1 MCFEIHNQCVF
12 PTFEIQQI
20 CRSHTARKI
29 TYRSQTDTRRKDGQK
44 KEAIGRCMEIIYT
57 DKEDR

>member
-1 MCFEIHNQCVF
+1 MCFEIHNQCIF
-12 PTFEIQQI
+12 PTFEIKQI
-20 CRSHTARKI
+20 CRSHTDRKI